1 MNKLLTIDAFFLNED
16 RHMHNIAVLMN
27 GKGDYAYC
35 PIFDNGAGL
44 LADTTMDYPLTG
56 DIYTLME
63 KVQPK
68 TICNAFDEQLD
79 TSESLYK
86 MNLKFR
92 FTKKDVTELL
102 ENAEGYSDEIRKTGG
117 NDYICTNAEIS
128 LFVFE
133 DVEKYNGE
141 RTVEISNC

>member
-1 MNKLLTIDAFFLNED
+1 
-16 RHMHNIAVLMN
+16 MN

-44 LADTTMDYPLTG
+44 LADITMDYPLTG

-79 TSESLYK
+79 ISESLYK

-102 ENAEGYSDEIRKTGG
+102 ENAEGYSDEIRKRVETIIFAQMRK
-117 NDYICTNAEIS
+117 YPYLFS
-128 LFVFE
+128 LSRRF
-133 DVEKYNGE
+133 
-141 RTVEISNC
+141 S